1 MWAVFFRNPGA
12 VLLALMLHL
21 GLAALV
27 IMGNDIYISPPASS
41 THNLPI
47 QAKVTNIASI
57 RKHARELAK
66 IQARQRKAEVQAQRA
81 ASFAQAAV
89 ALEQQIL
96 KRQAEVERQ
105 QTEAAAIAET
115 KRRAEI
121 AENKRRAEIAENKR
135 RAEIARQHAE
145 VAAVVKQQEVV
156 QRQREQM
163 TAAARLQ
170 LEFERQQVEAAAE
183 MKRQGEI
190 KRQQVVA
197 KIAGKMKRQVAVKQ
211 KEAVESKRQV
221 EMQRQRS
228 ESMAAAMQQ
237 EEIERNQES
246 IYASDVNNLQSA
258 IAMEQQERDNYELVT
273 LQSQIYEQIRSN
285 WRIPPRSR
293 SLRCTLRVNIN
304 VSGEVVSIQVVKS
317 SGNKLFDVSA
327 ERAVRRASPL
337 PVPKNKHLFDEFLI
351 LEFNPIKD

>member
-1 MWAVFFRNPGA
+1 
-12 VLLALMLHL
+12 
-21 GLAALV
+21 
-27 IMGNDIYISPPASS
+27 
-41 THNLPI
+41 
-47 QAKVTNIASI
+47 
-57 RKHARELAK
+57 
-66 IQARQRKAEVQAQRA
+66 
-81 ASFAQAAV
+81 
-89 ALEQQIL
+89 
-96 KRQAEVERQ
+96 
-105 QTEAAAIAET
+105 
-115 KRRAEI
+115 
-121 AENKRRAEIAENKR
+121 
-135 RAEIARQHAE
+135 
-145 VAAVVKQQEVV
+145 
-156 QRQREQM
+156 
-163 TAAARLQ
+163 
-170 LEFERQQVEAAAE
+170 
-183 MKRQGEI
+183 
-190 KRQQVVA
+190 
-197 KIAGKMKRQVAVKQ
+197 
-211 KEAVESKRQV
+211 
-221 EMQRQRS
+221 
-228 ESMAAAMQQ
+228 MQQ